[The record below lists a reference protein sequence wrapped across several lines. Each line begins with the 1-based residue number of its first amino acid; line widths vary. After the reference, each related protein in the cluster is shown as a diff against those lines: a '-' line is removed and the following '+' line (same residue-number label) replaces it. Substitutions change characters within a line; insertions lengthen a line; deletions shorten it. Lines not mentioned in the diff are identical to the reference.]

1 MLSSQ
6 PNTILDREGPITIRR
21 MNFEDVGELA
31 TRLSP
36 SDLRELEYLG
46 ISAKE
51 ALTDGYKLGSFV
63 GCVNGEVEAAF
74 GVNKKVYPAAIWLLG
89 STRARRHV
97 RALMALSHRWIQ
109 MFNTNL
115 AVANIVPETNAT
127 TIRWLKALDFE
138 FEDTVYNVNGYAF
151 LRFYRGPLTTSL
163 PH

>member
-1 MLSSQ
+1 MLSTQ

-21 MNFEDVGELA
+21 MNEGDVGELA

-36 SDLRELEYLG
+36 SDLRELDMLG
-46 ISAKE
+46 VDPTQ
-51 ALTDGYKLGSFV
+51 ALRDGYELGSFV

-74 GVNKKVYPAAIWLLG
+74 GVNKKVYPAAIWMVG
-89 STRARRHV
+89 STRARRHRKSFMIV
-97 RALMALSHRWIQ
+97 CKRWLE

-115 AVANIVPETNAT
+115 AVANIVPENSAT

-151 LRFYRGPLTTSL
+151 RRFYRGPLTTSL